1 VKPTKLQYGSDVRF
15 FYMRLKQ
22 PTEAVMTKRIIQYVK
37 SFLMLGLALST
48 LVGRAAA
55 EGVPVTGGKL
65 AALLTNKTVRVN
77 AKYGANLIITF
88 NGDGRYCSRSALR
101 YDCTK
106 GKYDPYVGWVGP
118 WRIHGEKMCLTHP
131 KANAESCY
139 QVNEIGRGTYKLTG
153 VGGRLDEGVLS
164 PHSLA
169 RPGKK

>member
-1 VKPTKLQYGSDVRF
+1 
-15 FYMRLKQ
+15 
-22 PTEAVMTKRIIQYVK
+22 MTKRISHYVK
-37 SFLMLGLALST
+37 SFLLFGLALST
-48 LVGRAAA
+48 LIGTAIA
-55 EGVPVTGGKL
+55 EGMPVTGGKL

-88 NGDGRYCSRSALR
+88 SSDGRYCSRSALR
-101 YDCTK
+101 YDCAK

-118 WRIHGEKMCLTHP
+118 WRIRGEKMCLTHP

-139 QVNEIGRGTYKLTG
+139 QVNEIGSGEYRLIG

-169 RPGKK
+169 QPSKK